1 MKINESCVSTDAY
14 SLNPILQST
23 QYSLSQFFVYCS
35 KSLGILGLLEAGAVE
50 KLVYRLGVAAP
61 LQLFQLRNG
70 YFTPLSLFYSASIYQ
85 FTFL

>member
-23 QYSLSQFFVYCS
+23 QYSLSQFSVYCS

-50 KLVYRLGVAAP
+50 KLVYRPGVAAHVH
-61 LQLFQLRNG
+61 LFQLRNS